1 MGHQPLIAVVD
12 GDASAR
18 AAARSLIG
26 SLGFRVA
33 TFESAEAFM
42 ASDGVQDAACLVVD
56 LMTAPVTG
64 GGFVARPEMAG
75 RAIPTIATTEVPH
88 ATTRLWTQQAGILA
102 CLGKPLEPE
111 SLMQA
116 LRAAL
121 AHDDPS
127 PGRTASDPNAAGPA
141 GG

>member
-26 SLGFRVA
+26 ALGFRVA
-33 TFESAEAFM
+33 TFESMEAFM
-42 ASDGVQDAACLVVD
+42 ASDSVGDAACLVVE
-56 LMTAPVTG
+56 LRTAPVRG
-64 GGFVARPEMAG
+64 DALAARPDRAG
-75 RAIPTIATTEVPH
+75 RAIPTIATSAVPH
-88 ATTRLWTQQAGILA
+88 ATTRLWTEQAGILA
-102 CLGKPLEPE
+102 CLEKPLEPE

-121 AHDDPS
+121 AQDGPL
-127 PGRTASDPNAAGPA
+127 PGRTASKPDSAGPA